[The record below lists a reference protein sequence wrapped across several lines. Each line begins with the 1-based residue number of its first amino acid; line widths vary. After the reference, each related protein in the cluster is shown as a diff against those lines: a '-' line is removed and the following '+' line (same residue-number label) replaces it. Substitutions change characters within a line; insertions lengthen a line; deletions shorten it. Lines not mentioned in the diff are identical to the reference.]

1 MFIDEY
7 DGLNSTE
14 YFINYRSLDKK
25 ILYGFL
31 RLRINHTNDNL
42 VYDTLENC
50 GLVRELHVYGKLLKH
65 DSLKSDNCVQ
75 HQGLGKRLL
84 KQAEEIC
91 LQNDIYKLS
100 IISGVGVRDYYRK
113 NGYHLENHYMVKN
126 LDKNLDKDDYKTIF
140 LLLSILVVFISIIY

>member
-1 MFIDEY
+1 MNEKQLNCDCIRCAEVKDKNFSIKDAELFIDEY
-7 DGLNSTE
+7 DGLDSTE

-42 VYDTLENC
+42 VYDTLENS

-75 HQGLGKRLL
+75 HQGLGKQLL

-91 LQNDIYKLS
+91 LEKI
-100 IISGVGVRDYYRK
+100 
-113 NGYHLENHYMVKN
+113 
-126 LDKNLDKDDYKTIF
+126 
-140 LLLSILVVFISIIY
+140 